1 MERKKKKTLET
12 RGYVIGSADEFLG
25 LSKEES
31 EFVDMKMA
39 LAKELTTVRKRKNM
53 TQVQVAKLIE
63 SSQSRVAK
71 MEACD
76 PSVSI
81 DLLIRS
87 LLALGTK
94 RKTLAKK
101 LA

>member
-76 PSVSI
+76 Q
-81 DLLIRS
+81 
-87 LLALGTK
+87 
-94 RKTLAKK
+94 
-101 LA
+101 